1 MSTTSPSP
9 DRNTPEKIS
18 PPAVTFSLLTS
29 ILPDSTSAKLAISV
43 ESATDLPARD
53 YGAHCDPWVSV
64 SILRDRRSLRK
75 KPPTPVAFFRTKTIR
90 HAHNPF
96 YSQTFVTDIQR
107 NDMKVSN
114 KFKLFLEICEF
125 FLQNISLKFSV
136 MDQDR
141 YCGPVEMGHT
151 DITLKEANQIVE
163 EPEKFST
170 TQFIKEKRKVIL
182 G

>member
-64 SILRDRRSLRK
+64 TVLRDRRSLRRR
-75 KPPTPVAFFRTKTIR
+75 PPTPVAFFRTKTIR

-96 YSQTFVTDIQR
+96 YSQTFVTDIPR
-107 NDMKVSN
+107 NDMKVEN
-114 KFKLFLEICEF
+114 KNQRQTKVSLVLLFRTFPL
-125 FLQNISLKFSV
+125 N
-136 MDQDR
+136 
-141 YCGPVEMGHT
+141 
-151 DITLKEANQIVE
+151 
-163 EPEKFST
+163 
-170 TQFIKEKRKVIL
+170 
-182 G
+182 

>member
-1 MSTTSPSP
+1 MTEH
-9 DRNTPEKIS
+9 NGPEKIS
-18 PPAVTFSLLTS
+18 LPAVTFSLLAT
-29 ILPDSTSAKLAISV
+29 ILPDSTTAKLAIAV

-114 KFKLFLEICEF
+114 KFKLFSEICEF
-125 FLQNISLKFSV
+125 FCRTFLLNS
-136 MDQDR
+136 
-141 YCGPVEMGHT
+141 
-151 DITLKEANQIVE
+151 A
-163 EPEKFST
+163 
-170 TQFIKEKRKVIL
+170 
-182 G
+182 